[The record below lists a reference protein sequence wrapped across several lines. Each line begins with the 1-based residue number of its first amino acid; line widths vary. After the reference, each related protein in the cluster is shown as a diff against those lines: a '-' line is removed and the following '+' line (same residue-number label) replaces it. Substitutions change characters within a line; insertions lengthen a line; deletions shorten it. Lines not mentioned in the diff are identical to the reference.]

1 MRVASLMLFD
11 SMLDRSRPS
20 QYESFGCTPGPVDL
34 APARSNSG
42 QIDGGKRMRN
52 QRFWLAFI
60 LCISFTTF
68 SLLPAGAQST
78 VATGSIQGTVTDQ
91 NGAVVPNAS
100 ITITNKAT
108 GQSSKISS
116 GGSGSYASGALIPG
130 DYEVRIEAKGFRTQ
144 VLTIPVQVGNIA
156 TGSAKLTVGT
166 SNEVVE
172 VTSSAVTINTEQATV
187 QGVLSTEQIENL
199 PINGRNFLDLAQLE
213 PGVQIQD
220 GGNFD
225 PTKNGFSSI
234 SFGGRFGRTARIE
247 VDGID
252 ISDETV
258 GTTTQNLPASSIAE
272 FQVSQSSLDLS
283 TELTSS
289 GAVNVVTRSGTNKW
303 HGQAFYL
310 FRDHSMAANIAN
322 TDVPFQRNN
331 FGGQL
336 GGPIFKNRLFFFV
349 DAERL
354 KQDEIETVA
363 SGGLLSSNVG
373 SFNSPFR
380 DTNGIAKL
388 DWTVSDK
395 VKAFY
400 RFSYEQNH
408 STKGFI
414 PNSFQPFTN
423 VNNTPVH
430 AAGLDF
436 STGTFTH
443 AVRFGYTKFRNG
455 ITDATQSGVFNPVP
469 DTNLTIGP
477 DFLCLTG
484 GADSF
489 CSGPNLLAPQQTF
502 QRNTQA
508 KYDGSKTFGTHIL
521 RYGFGYNHIQGGGFA
536 KFFALAPS
544 VNADP
549 TDTSIPAFV
558 GDGTNPLN
566 YLANFVFMGNGQGF
580 SSEKPAFGL
589 PGGGLG
595 PDNRIQWY
603 VGDSWKI
610 RTNLTLNFGLRYVHD
625 TGRTDSDIAPIP
637 CSQLDPGL
645 AASLVAGGTPCNG
658 NILDLW
664 GAGLGNRVRVPGH
677 NFSPTA
683 GFAWDPTGSGKT
695 VIRAGAGVYYEN
707 AIFNNNL
714 FNRPGRLA
722 QGLFLSEAAPC
733 AGGQPTGFTLPGGMP
748 IPASIDPTVTPICG
762 QPIGLVHTQLA
773 QLQALYQQATL
784 AVGPAS
790 NSAFIGNTLAAG
802 ANITGI
808 NMFAPDYQ
816 TPRSLQMNIGFEHQL
831 GKGVVW
837 SADYLRNVGTHTLLA
852 IDVNH
857 VGDVRFF
864 NKANAIAAIN
874 ATLAACGQPTI
885 NAALVTCPNNPNAA
899 SNPGYTPRPATIG
912 DFASFGLD
920 SGASLCG
927 GFACP
932 TAAFP
937 GQNPNLGMNQMLF
950 PAGRSTYNAF
960 QTSLRAN
967 VANPF
972 KGVKSM
978 NWVVS
983 YSLSRYLGSAQ
994 DSDFVNVAIDNNH
1007 PNAALG
1013 PNALDRT
1020 HQFSFGGTMLVP
1032 GGFRV
1037 GAVGH
1042 IYSPLPQDML
1052 LPGGGAGGIF
1062 QSDVTGDGSGD
1073 GSGAYPNGDPIPG
1086 TKLGAFGRKVKLND
1100 LNGFLANYN
1109 NTVAGGATPAGQVLI
1124 NSGLFTLAQLQ
1135 ALGGVMPQVA
1145 LAPDGQVG
1153 LGWLKTF
1160 DLKLS
1165 YPRKLGERFAI
1176 EPSVSVFNAFNNANF
1191 DLPSAPIGNVLNLTP
1206 CDPTAPA
1213 ATNNC
1218 NGTINSTT
1226 SVQHNSNRVLPGS
1239 GVFDLGAPR
1248 VVEFGLKLT
1257 F

>member
-1 MRVASLMLFD
+1 MKNA
-11 SMLDRSRPS
+11 
-20 QYESFGCTPGPVDL
+20 
-34 APARSNSG
+34 
-42 QIDGGKRMRN
+42 
-52 QRFWLAFI
+52 RFWFAFI

-78 VATGSIQGTVTDQ
+78 VATGSIQGTVTDP
-91 NGAVVPNAS
+91 NGAVVPGATV
-100 ITITNKAT
+100 TITNKGT
-108 GQSSKISS
+108 GQSSKFTSSSS
-116 GGSGSYASGALIPG
+116 GTYASGALIPG
-130 DYEVRIEAKGFRTQ
+130 EYAVKIEAKGFQTQ
-144 VLTIPVQVGNIA
+144 VLSVPVQVGNIA
-156 TGSAKLTVGT
+156 PGNAKLTLGQ

-172 VTSSAVTINTEQATV
+172 VTGSAVAVNTEQATV
-187 QGVLSTEQIENL
+187 QGVLTTEQIENL

-258 GTTTQNLPASSIAE
+258 GTTTQNLPASSIQE

-289 GAVNVVTRSGTNKW
+289 GAVNVVTRSGSNKW
-303 HGQAFYL
+303 HGQGFYL
-310 FRDHSMAANIAN
+310 FRDHSIAADIAN

-363 SGGLLSSNVG
+363 PQGLLASNIG
-373 SFNSPFR
+373 GFNSPFR

-388 DWTVSDK
+388 DWRISDN

-430 AAGLDF
+430 AAGVDF
-436 STGTFTH
+436 NTGTFTH
-443 AVRFGYTKFRNG
+443 AIRFGFTKFRNG
-455 ITDATQSGVFNPVP
+455 ITDATQSGVFNPAP
-469 DTNLTIGP
+469 DISLTIGP
-477 DFLCLTG
+477 DFTCLTG
-484 GADSF
+484 GADAF

-502 QRNTQA
+502 QQNTQV
-508 KYDGSKTFGTHIL
+508 KYDGSKTIRSHIL

-536 KFFALAPS
+536 KFFALAPT

-549 TDTSIPAFV
+549 TDNSIPAFI
-558 GDGTNPLN
+558 GDGSNPLN

-603 VGDSWKI
+603 AGDAWKI
-610 RTNLTLNFGLRYVHD
+610 RTNLTLNFGVRYVHD

-637 CSQLDPGL
+637 CSQLDPAL
-645 AASLVAGGTPCNG
+645 AAPLAAAGTPCNG

-677 NFSPTA
+677 NFSPNA

-695 VIRAGAGVYYEN
+695 VIRAGAGIYYEN
-707 AIFNNNL
+707 SIFNNNL

-722 QGLFLSEAAPC
+722 QGLFLAEQAPC
-733 AGGQPTGFTLPGGMP
+733 AGGQPNPNFVMPGGAP
-748 IPASIDPTVTPICG
+748 VPVDLTTVCG
-762 QPIGLVHTQLA
+762 QPVGVVHSQLA
-773 QLQALYQQATL
+773 QLQAAYQAATL

-816 TPRSLQMNIGFEHQL
+816 TPRSLQMNFGFEHQL

-864 NKANAIAAIN
+864 SKANAQAAIT
-874 ATLAACGQPTI
+874 ATLGGCGVASI
-885 NAALVTCPNNPNAA
+885 NQAIVDCPGLHP
-899 SNPGYTPRPATIG
+899 STPQNPGPHPATIA

-920 SGASLCG
+920 SGSNVCG
-927 GFACP
+927 GGPCP

-937 GQNPNLGMNQMLF
+937 GQNPNLGVNQMLF

-960 QTSLRAN
+960 ETSLRAN
-967 VANPF
+967 VAHPF
-972 KGVKSM
+972 GGVKAM

-983 YSLSRYLGSAQ
+983 YSLSRYNGSAQ
-994 DSDFVNVAIDNNH
+994 DSDFVNPAVDNNH
-1007 PNAALG
+1007 PTAFLG
-1013 PNALDRT
+1013 PNGLDRT
-1020 HQFSFGGTMLVP
+1020 HQFSFGGTVDLP
-1032 GGFRV
+1032 GSFRF

-1042 IYSPLPQDML
+1042 VYSPLPQDIL

-1062 QSDVTGDGSGD
+1062 QTDVTGDGSGD
-1073 GSGAYPNGDPIPG
+1073 GSGVYPNGDPLPG
-1086 TKLGAFGRKVKLND
+1086 TKLGAFGRKIKAND
-1100 LNGFLANYN
+1100 LNSFLTNYN
-1109 NTVAGGATPAGQVLI
+1109 NNIAGGATPAGQVLI
-1124 NSGLFTLAQLQ
+1124 DNGLMTLAQLQ
-1135 ALGGVMPQVA
+1135 ALGGVLPQVA
-1145 LAPDGQVG
+1145 LAPQGQVG

-1160 DLKLS
+1160 DLKFS
-1165 YPRKLGERFAI
+1165 YPRKFGERFAL

-1191 DLPSAPIGNVLNLTP
+1191 DLPNAPIGNTLNLKSAT
-1206 CDPTAPA
+1206 CDPTLPPNV
-1213 ATNNC
+1213 NNC
-1218 NGTINSTT
+1218 SGTINSTT
-1226 SVQHNSNRVLPGS
+1226 SVQHNANRVLPGS

-1248 VVEFGLKLT
+1248 VVEFGLK
-1257 F
+1257 FSF

>member
-1 MRVASLMLFD
+1 MRSL
-11 SMLDRSRPS
+11 
-20 QYESFGCTPGPVDL
+20 
-34 APARSNSG
+34 
-42 QIDGGKRMRN
+42 
-52 QRFWLAFI
+52 RFWFAFI

-78 VATGSIQGTVTDQ
+78 VATGSIQGTVTDP

-116 GGSGSYASGALIPG
+116 GGSGTYASGALIPG
-130 DYEVRIEAKGFRTQ
+130 EYEVRIEAKGFQTQ
-144 VLTIPVQVGNIA
+144 VLTVPVQVGNTA
-156 TGSAKLTVGT
+156 AGSAKLTLGQST
-166 SNEVVE
+166 EVVE
-172 VTSSAVTINTEQATV
+172 VTGSAVSVNTEQATV
-187 QGVLSTEQIENL
+187 QGVLSTQQIENL

-247 VDGID
+247 VDGVD

-258 GTTTQNLPASSIAE
+258 GTTTQNLPASSIQE

-289 GAVNVVTRSGTNKW
+289 GAVNVVTKSGSNKW

-310 FRDHSMAANIAN
+310 FRDHSMAADIAN
-322 TDVPFQRNN
+322 VDVPFQRNN
-331 FGGQL
+331 FGGEF
-336 GGPIFKNRLFFFV
+336 GGPIFKNKLFFFV

-354 KQDEIETVA
+354 KQDQTETVA
-363 SGGLLSSNVG
+363 SGGPFTSIVG
-373 SFNSPFR
+373 GFSSPFR
-380 DTNGIAKL
+380 DTEGIAKL
-388 DWTVSDK
+388 DWTISDK

-430 AAGLDF
+430 AAGIDF
-436 STGTFTH
+436 TTGSFTH
-443 AVRFGYTKFRNG
+443 ALRFGYTKFRNG
-455 ITDATQSGVFNPVP
+455 ITDATKSGVFNPAP
-469 DTNLTIGP
+469 DISITIGP
-477 DFLCLTG
+477 SLTCLAG
-484 GADSF
+484 GVDSF
-489 CSGPNLLAPQQTF
+489 CSGTNLLAPQKTYQ
-502 QRNTQA
+502 QNTQV
-508 KYDGSKTFGTHIL
+508 KYDGSKTVRSHIL

-536 KFFALAPS
+536 SFFGLAPT
-544 VNADP
+544 VNADL
-549 TDTSIPAFV
+549 TDFNPANQPFA
-558 GDGTNPLN
+558 GGNANPLN
-566 YLANFVFMGNGQGF
+566 YPAALVFMGNGQGF

-610 RTNLTLNFGLRYVHD
+610 LTNLTLSLGLRYVHD

-637 CSQLDPGL
+637 CSQLDPAL

-664 GAGLGNRVRVPGH
+664 GLGLGNRVRVPGH
-677 NFSPTA
+677 NFGPTA
-683 GFAWDPTGSGKT
+683 GFVWDPTSTGKT
-695 VIRAGAGVYYEN
+695 VIRAGAGLYYEN
-707 AIFNNNL
+707 SVFNNNL

-722 QGLFLSEAAPC
+722 QGLFLAEQAPC
-733 AGGQPTGFTLPGGMP
+733 AGGAPNPGFTMPGGAALP
-748 IPASIDPTVTPICG
+748 PGIVLANICG
-762 QPIGLVHTQLA
+762 QPMGLVHAQLA
-773 QLQALYQQATL
+773 QLQQAYQAATL

-790 NSAFIGNTLAAG
+790 NAAFIGNTLAAG

-808 NMFAPDYQ
+808 NMFAPGYQ
-816 TPRSLQMNIGFEHQL
+816 TPRSVQMNIGFEHQF

-857 VGDVRFF
+857 VGDIRFF
-864 NKANAIAAIN
+864 NKGIATAAISATNAGFGCGASASATATNCAIAA
-874 ATLAACGQPTI
+874 G
-885 NAALVTCPNNPNAA
+885 
-899 SNPGYTPRPATIG
+899 ATIG
-912 DFASFGLD
+912 DYAGAGLD
-920 SGASLCG
+920 SGASLCS

-932 TAAFP
+932 TAAFA
-937 GQNPNLGMNQMLF
+937 GQNPNLGVNQMLF

-967 VANPF
+967 VRNPF
-972 KGVKSM
+972 AGVKAM

-983 YSLSRYLGSAQ
+983 YSLSRYLGAAL
-994 DSDFVNVAIDNNH
+994 DSDFVNAAVDNNR
-1007 PNAALG
+1007 PTASLG
-1013 PNALDRT
+1013 PNGLDRT
-1020 HQFSFGGTMLVP
+1020 HQFSFGGTMDIPAGLR
-1032 GGFRV
+1032 F

-1042 IYSPLPQDML
+1042 VYSPLAANMV
-1052 LPGGGAGGIF
+1052 LPGAGAGGIF
-1062 QSDVTGDGSGD
+1062 ISDATGDGSGD
-1073 GSGAYPNGDPIPG
+1073 GSAVYPGGDLAPG
-1086 TKLGAFGRKVKLND
+1086 TNLGAFGRKVKTGD
-1100 LNGFLANYN
+1100 LAGFITRYN
-1109 NTVAGGATPAGQVLI
+1109 STVAGTATPAGQTLI
-1124 NSGLFTLAQLQ
+1124 NNGLMTLAQLQ
-1135 ALGGVMPQVA
+1135 ALGGVFQQ
-1145 LAPDGQVG
+1145 LAAPPAGQVG
-1153 LGWLKTF
+1153 LGWLKTV

-1165 YPRKLGERFAI
+1165 YPRKFGERIAL
-1176 EPSVSVFNAFNNANF
+1176 EPSVSIYNAFNNANF
-1191 DLPSAPIGNVLNLTP
+1191 DLPNAPISGVLNLAAAP
-1206 CDPTAPA
+1206 CDPSQPA

-1218 NGTINSTT
+1218 NGSINSTT
-1226 SVQHNSNRVLPGS
+1226 SVQHNANRVLPGS

-1248 VVEFGLKLT
+1248 VIEFGLK
-1257 F
+1257 FSF